1 MNGIDILIDSAGRP
15 AQEARAALSDIGP
28 QMLNAHPGGHPN
40 SIAWLLW
47 HSGRETD
54 AQLADLSGSQQ
65 VWHRDDV
72 ATRTGLADLGEAA
85 GYGFTAE
92 QARAVTARDVGVLL
106 EYLDAVTEALI
117 AYLRTL
123 TEADLDQ
130 VIDENW
136 DPPVTRGVRLVSIID
151 DAAQHVGQAAY
162 VAGTEVT
169 G

>member
-47 HSGRETD
+47 HSGREID

-117 AYLRTL
+117 AYLRNLVL
-123 TEADLDQ
+123 TE
-130 VIDENW
+130 
-136 DPPVTRGVRLVSIID
+136 
-151 DAAQHVGQAAY
+151 HFY
-162 VAGTEVT
+162 
-169 G
+169 